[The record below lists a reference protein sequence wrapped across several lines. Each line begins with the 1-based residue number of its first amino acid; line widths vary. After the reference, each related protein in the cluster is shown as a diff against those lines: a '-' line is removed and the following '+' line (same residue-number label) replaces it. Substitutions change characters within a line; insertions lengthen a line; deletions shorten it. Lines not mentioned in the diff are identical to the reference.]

1 MRQGGTGTVI
11 GVFARTWWP
20 LAAVAALL
28 ALASVAAAHSSLQIN
43 RTEAPVERAPLP
55 EYEAPTAPPTFPAT
69 TPQELVPAEPSEI
82 PGWLTTAALGICLLI
97 TLVVIAVPLWQL
109 LRGLVRRRAGRTPM
123 PQVPSSEE
131 TAQEVVAALDAGLV
145 DLSDSD
151 ADPRRA
157 VIACW
162 VRLEQAAAAAGLP
175 RQVGDTPTD
184 LVGRLL
190 GARAEVSADVLA
202 AFAHVYR
209 EARYATHTVDE
220 SMRGQARAALQRLR
234 GELTAGGPTPLAGS
248 GG

>member
-1 MRQGGTGTVI
+1 MRQGETGTVI
-11 GVFARTWWP
+11 GALARRWWP

-28 ALASVAAAHSSLQIN
+28 ALASLAAAHSSLQIN
-43 RTEAPVERAPLP
+43 RTEAPSVERAPLP
-55 EYEAPTAPPTFPAT
+55 EYEAPTAPPTFPP
-69 TPQELVPAEPSEI
+69 TPQELVPAEQSEI
-82 PGWLTTAALGICLLI
+82 PGWLTNAALGICLLI
-97 TLVVIAVPLWQL
+97 TLVAIAVPLWQL
-109 LRGLVRRRAGRTPM
+109 LRGLLRRRTGRTPM
-123 PQVPSSEE
+123 PQVPSSEQ

-190 GARAEVSADVLA
+190 GARTEVSADVLA

-220 SMRGQARAALQRLR
+220 SMRSQARAALQRLR
-234 GELTAGGPTPLAGS
+234 GELTATGPSPIGS